1 MKRAFIRIYIVAITS
16 VLLALTLCMGT
27 YAAES
32 EQFCEHTFG
41 EWELTIVPDCTQKG
55 EAVRTCAKCGYSES
69 LVVTRPGHVPGD
81 FIMDAAPQIGV
92 AGSMSRSCTV
102 CGEILQTEV
111 IAPLPE
117 PESEPEPETEAPTL
131 PEENW
136 IDVPLP
142 LALLAFIL
150 PNLILVA
157 VLVIRAIRK
166 RIEKLKL

>member
-1 MKRAFIRIYIVAITS
+1 MKRAVIRIYITAITLA
-16 VLLALTLCMGT
+16 LLALTLCAGA

-32 EQFCEHTFG
+32 EQTCAHTFG
-41 EWELTIVPDCTQKG
+41 EWELTVVPDCTQKG
-55 EAVRTCAKCGYSES
+55 EAQRTCSGCGFVES
-69 LVVTRPGHVPGD
+69 IVVTHPGHVPGD

-102 CGEILQTEV
+102 CGELLQTEV

-117 PESEPEPETEAPTL
+117 PEPAPETEAPTM

-142 LALLAFIL
+142 LALIAFAL
-150 PNLILVA
+150 PNLVLIA

-166 RIEKLKL
+166 RVEKLKL